1 MLSLA
6 LVGAYGYY
14 LWQAQDLGV
23 ASAPS
28 APARATTP
36 PPAPAAAE
44 PSIRHPIDAPAPA
57 SLPTLDNS
65 DAMMR
70 DSIAGL
76 IGRQAFDDWVIPKEL
91 VRRIVVTV
99 DNLPRPTAPRRRMPL
114 GAVPGAL
121 ATAQSGEDIVLA
133 PANEERYAPFVRV
146 LQALNARA
154 LVDSYV
160 RAYPLFQRAFEELGY
175 PGRHFNDRLMEA
187 IDDLLATPEVETVR
201 LVRPRIF
208 YEFADPDLETRSAG
222 QKVLL
227 RMGPRNAM
235 LVKVKLREIRREIIA
250 AAERR

>member
-1 MLSLA
+1 
-6 LVGAYGYY
+6 
-14 LWQAQDLGV
+14 
-23 ASAPS
+23 
-28 APARATTP
+28 
-36 PPAPAAAE
+36 
-44 PSIRHPIDAPAPA
+44 
-57 SLPTLDNS
+57 
-65 DAMMR
+65 MMR

-187 IDDLLATPEVETVR
+187 IDDLLATPEAQTVR
-201 LVRPRIF
+201 LVRPRIL